1 MNDMKLE
8 IKKRR
13 KTGKFKCKLNN
24 APLNNEWVKQEIK
37 REINNKKYLET
48 NENGNKKCQ
57 NVWDTASSNMIQVYD
72 NKCT

>member
-1 MNDMKLE
+1 M
-8 IKKRR
+8 
-13 KTGKFKCKLNN
+13 
-24 APLNNEWVKQEIK
+24 NNEWVKQEIK